1 MMKTE
6 RWAAV
11 FFVFYLLILLRITV
25 FRSGFGTHPLFLDGT
40 VSVSLFAGYV
50 PLVKGGHWFLFFYL
64 FLGNIIWFVPF
75 GLYLAYAG
83 WPGSLRGILLCGFLL
98 SFFIE
103 SMQYVFGTGVSD
115 LDDLVLNSLGAWS
128 GALTG
133 MRLRVCRERKAVS
146 EEVRRKRSHAE
157 GRRILMRGGDRPQ
170 GCACAGNGTAAD
182 DSGGYSEGREAA
194 IRRADAPDWP
204 VRMHNSKAAIFRE
217 MRLLCGCGMP

>member
-1 MMKTE
+1 MRNEIMMKTE

-157 GRRILMRGGDRPQ
+157 GRRILMRVCRERKAVPGEERTEEESCG
-170 GCACAGNGTAAD
+170 GTA
-182 DSGGYSEGREAA
+182 DSHA
-194 IRRADAPDWP
+194 RR
-204 VRMHNSKAAIFRE
+204 
-217 MRLLCGCGMP
+217 G